1 MGVRSRITS
10 HTRGREH
17 FVRHFGRKTRFA
29 GAVFCLLLVT
39 VFCLFAAPNFSSTG
53 GAPAVRAQLA
63 PTTANPTIANNVTV
77 HSDSVSLGSTLDA
90 SGTATTAQGPVANTS
105 VALHM
110 GDIVVAHTQTN
121 QKGEYAFSAPIN
133 INYLPAVFSGNA
145 AVYTVVEPTSPGL
158 TSTPS
163 AVTNLP
169 VNATPVYA
177 IAVIVVV
184 VVLLCLFVFGRRRGL
199 EKVTTKD
206 ARAPIHARLSAW
218 TAIRHALWIAWKD
231 LLDISRNR
239 MGLAM
244 LILMPLFMMGMV
256 GYIFP
261 SNSGMSHVP
270 VALANLDTARGNTS
284 LGTKFVSQLESVNNK
299 TGMMDL
305 STVSSA
311 DAVRS
316 NIQNGQQSAG
326 IIIGSNFTS
335 NLKAGKQADVT
346 IVVDQS
352 SPQTASLVQTELTQT
367 IGQMGT
373 QAATFGLNQ
382 TYKTPLN
389 YSLAQVAPY
398 NVQTTGTVPGQ
409 TNYFQFVAPGIMAMV
424 VMMSLMTGL
433 PHAISY
439 EREIGTLDGMLAAPV
454 HRMSILGGK
463 VIAQTTRGMLQGLI
477 VLGLSIALFGVV
489 IQGSMVLVL
498 GLLLLTVFSIVG
510 LGILITSF
518 TSTEETA
525 TMIMMTLTF
534 PMMFLSGVFF
544 PIQQMP
550 QFMQVIAQF
559 LPLTYAVTAMR
570 RVVVLGV
577 GLPAIST
584 EVIVLFVFGVVLLS
598 VALAA
603 FERAMKR

>member
-1 MGVRSRITS
+1 
-10 HTRGREH
+10 
-17 FVRHFGRKTRFA
+17 
-29 GAVFCLLLVT
+29 
-39 VFCLFAAPNFSSTG
+39 
-53 GAPAVRAQLA
+53 
-63 PTTANPTIANNVTV
+63 
-77 HSDSVSLGSTLDA
+77 
-90 SGTATTAQGPVANTS
+90 
-105 VALHM
+105 
-110 GDIVVAHTQTN
+110 
-121 QKGEYAFSAPIN
+121 
-133 INYLPAVFSGNA
+133 
-145 AVYTVVEPTSPGL
+145 
-158 TSTPS
+158 
-163 AVTNLP
+163 
-169 VNATPVYA
+169 
-177 IAVIVVV
+177 
-184 VVLLCLFVFGRRRGL
+184 
-199 EKVTTKD
+199 
-206 ARAPIHARLSAW
+206 
-218 TAIRHALWIAWKD
+218 
-231 LLDISRNR
+231 

-270 VALANLDTARGNTS
+270 VALANLDAAQGNAS
-284 LGTKFVSQLESVNNK
+284 LGTKFVAQLEALNNK

-305 STVSSA
+305 TTVGSA
-311 DAVRS
+311 DDVKS
-316 NIQNGQQSAG
+316 NIQNGHQSAG
-326 IIIGSNFTS
+326 IIIESNFTS
-335 NLKAGKQADVT
+335 NLKTGKQADVT

-352 SPQTASLVQTELTQT
+352 SPQTSSLVQTVLTQT

-373 QAATFGLNQ
+373 QTATYGLNQ

-389 YSLAQVAPY
+389 VSLAKVAPY

-409 TNYFQFVAPGIMAMV
+409 INYFSFVAPGIMAMV

-439 EREIGTLDGMLAAPV
+439 EREVGTLDGMLAAPV
-454 HRMSILGGK
+454 HRISILGGK
-463 VIAQTTRGMLQGLI
+463 VIAQTTRGMLQGVIILA
-477 VLGLSIALFGVV
+477 LSILLFGVS
-489 IQGSMVLVL
+489 IQGSIALVL

-559 LPLTYAVTAMR
+559 LPLTYAVSALR

-577 GLPAIST
+577 GVQAIST
-584 EVIVLFVFGVVLLS
+584 DIIILFGFGVILLS
-598 VALAA
+598 VALLA